1 MKSLIIFIS
10 IVFSAISINA
20 QRDAFTVRVDGMGCA
35 FCAHGVEAKFSEV
48 EGIENIKIDLQK
60 ALLTYTVPAEL
71 NMDFEMVNKLVDGA
85 GYTTIF
91 VEVVRADGTEERF
104 ENREDYPEE
113 EVGIIEAVIKVY
125 GNCSMCKERI
135 EKAAMAI
142 KGVQVANW
150 DEEDQLLKVI
160 YDASE
165 TRLKKIHEAVAGVGH
180 DTELVRARNRTY
192 QQLHHCCKYDRPS
205 RR

>member
-1 MKSLIIFIS
+1 MKSLIIFLTITLTALS
-10 IVFSAISINA
+10 LHA
-20 QRDAFTVRVDGMGCA
+20 QSDAFTVRVDGMGCA

-48 EGIENIKIDLQK
+48 KGIENIEIDLK
-60 ALLTYTVPAEL
+60 KGILTYTVPAEL
-71 NMDFEMVNKLVDGA
+71 NMDFAMVKNLVDGA
-85 GYTTIF
+85 GYTVIY
-91 VEVVRADGTEERF
+91 VEVKRADGSEDRF

-113 EVGIIEAVIKVY
+113 EIGIIEAVIQVY

-135 EKAAMAI
+135 EKAALAL
-142 KGVQVANW
+142 KGVQEANW
-150 DEEDQLLKVI
+150 DENDQLLKVI
-160 YDASE
+160 YDASD
-165 TRLKKIHEAVAGVGH
+165 TKLKEIHEAVAAVGH